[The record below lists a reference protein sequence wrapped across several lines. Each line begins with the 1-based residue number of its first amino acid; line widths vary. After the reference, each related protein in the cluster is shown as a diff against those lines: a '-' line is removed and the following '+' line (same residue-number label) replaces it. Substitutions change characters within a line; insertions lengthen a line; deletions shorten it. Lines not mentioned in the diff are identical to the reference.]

1 MLALLIALLLA
12 LFGASS
18 ASSTK
23 APPRTTVMKAAP
35 PPFTIGGRTPP
46 VVAGA
51 VRLREGDV
59 VHFASGVRVLRVSRL
74 ECPSDVHRITLHGA
88 TWRVPDLPTG
98 YYGVETGS
106 RGQLVRVESHS
117 APCP

>member
-1 MLALLIALLLA
+1 MLALLVALLVA
-12 LFGASS
+12 LVWGA
-18 ASSTK
+18 TQTLT
-23 APPRTTVMKAAP
+23 PVPTTVMKAPP
-35 PPFTIGGRTPP
+35 PPFTVDGRTPP

-59 VHFASGVRVLRVSRL
+59 VRFGPGVRVLRVNRL
-74 ECPSDVHRITLHGA
+74 ECPNDVHHVAIRNAAWH
-88 TWRVPDLPTG
+88 VPDLPTG
-98 YYGVETGS
+98 YYGVETAA